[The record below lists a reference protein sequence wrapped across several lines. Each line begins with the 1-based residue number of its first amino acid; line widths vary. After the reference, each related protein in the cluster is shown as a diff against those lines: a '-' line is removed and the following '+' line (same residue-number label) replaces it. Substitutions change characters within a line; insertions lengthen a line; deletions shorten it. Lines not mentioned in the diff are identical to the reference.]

1 MEIKLSTRQLRRLL
15 DMVYIGNW
23 VLNGPLGE
31 KRIRDYDEVESLVF
45 SCAAANGMA
54 DLAELLDGEVVPSR
68 AFTDGGIHT
77 AIEAYENHEFF
88 AILAEEL
95 ALRDMDYAQIG
106 EENTDE
112 LDSRIDRYLD
122 EFERHGTDNI
132 RIETGRPAG

>member
-1 MEIKLSTRQLRRLL
+1 MEIRLNTRQLRRLL

-31 KRIRDYDEVESLVF
+31 RRIREYDEVESLVF
-45 SCAAANGMA
+45 SCAAANGME

-68 AFTDGGIHT
+68 SFADGGIHT

-88 AILAEEL
+88 PILAEEL
-95 ALRDMDYAQIG
+95 ALRDMEYEQIG

-112 LDSRIDRYLD
+112 LDSRVDRYLE

-132 RIETGRPAG
+132 RIESGRPAG